1 MQIKLL
7 LLLIL
12 FSFPQENFIRGENQL
27 EIIKKNV
34 DFGMKQATNRKIDVI
49 IIHTVYNA
57 SGGNQYDVGLII
69 RQFARYKVCAHY
81 LIDRDGKIT
90 QLVDERNIAFHA
102 GVSKLPD
109 GSTGINSRSIGIEI
123 VTSLTE
129 TPAEAQITAAAKLVK
144 DIQSKY
150 KIKYVLRHSDIAP
163 ERKTDPWNMDWE
175 SFLSLI
181 KGNE

>member
-12 FSFPQENFIRGENQL
+12 FSFLQENFIRGENQQ
-27 EIIKKNV
+27 EFIKRNV
-34 DFGMKQATNRKIDVI
+34 DFGMKKVTNRKIDVI
-49 IIHTVYNA
+49 IIHSVYNA
-57 SGGNQYDVGLII
+57 CGGEQYDVDLIL
-69 RQFARYKVCAHY
+69 RQFEKYKVCAHY
-81 LIDRDGKIT
+81 LIERDGKII
-90 QLVDERNIAFHA
+90 QLVDEKNIAFHA

-109 GSTGINSRSIGIEI
+109 GSSGINSRSIGIEI

-129 TPAEAQITAAAKLVK
+129 KPAAAQITAAAKLVR

-181 KGNE
+181 KENA

>member
-1 MQIKLL
+1 MPVKQFFLL
-7 LLLIL
+7 MLI
-12 FSFPQENFIRGENQL
+12 SFLHLSTIGGEKKS
-27 EIIKKNV
+27 EIIERNVNFGIKKT
-34 DFGMKQATNRKIDVI
+34 TNRNVDVI
-49 IIHTVYNA
+49 IIHSVYNA
-57 SGGNQYDVGLII
+57 SGGEQYDVDLII

-81 LIDRDGKIT
+81 LIDRDGNII
-90 QLVDERNIAFHA
+90 QLVNERNIAFHA

-129 TPAEAQITAAAKLVK
+129 KPAEIQIIAAAKLVR
-144 DIQSKY
+144 DIQSRH
-150 KIKYVLRHSDIAP
+150 KIMYILRHSDIAP

-181 KGNE
+181 KEHE